1 VPEETERICEGSIER
16 SGRIT
21 NDYQS
26 VQVTT
31 DRSATVRD
39 SMQSSV
45 RKGEAE
51 TNEILVQTRLTE
63 PRLPFF
69 LTSSSSPLAVATSQR
84 PATVMLVLVRP
95 RASLARA

>member
-39 SMQSSV
+39 SM
-45 RKGEAE
+45 
-51 TNEILVQTRLTE
+51 
-63 PRLPFF
+63 
-69 LTSSSSPLAVATSQR
+69 
-84 PATVMLVLVRP
+84 
-95 RASLARA
+95 